1 MIKEKIK
8 TPINNAQ
15 NCQFPDTCKE
25 SEFTSVNFQTPV
37 KSALKYAF
45 KDYAF
50 PEVLRIP

>member
-1 MIKEKIK
+1 MIKEKLGHPLTMHKIV
-8 TPINNAQ
+8 N
-15 NCQFPDTCKE
+15 TCKE
-25 SEFTSVNFQTPV
+25 SEFTPVNFQTPV